1 MNNIIPTEINI
12 EIKDQDD
19 AELKL
24 RQAVGILQK
33 LRMATT
39 KFDENMGFE
48 PRRLKKR
55 WEERADEF
63 LNEINATNL

>member
-1 MNNIIPTEINI
+1 MQIPKEINI
-12 EIKDQDD
+12 VLHNKEDG
-19 AELKL
+19 ELKL

-33 LRMATT
+33 LRLATN
-39 KFDENMGFE
+39 KFDQDLGFE

-63 LNEINATNL
+63 LNEINEPQ